1 MPDISGLV
9 TNRVRRPARFSSCL
23 TAFVTTASVTV
34 SQKPGM
40 ARCVFRFRANVVVV
54 DMYPDGSSVVDAVE
68 FGVRAELENLRA
80 TDNLTRTQFGRP
92 EPAGVFAFEWRF

>member
-1 MPDISGLV
+1 M
-9 TNRVRRPARFSSCL
+9 
-23 TAFVTTASVTV
+23 
-34 SQKPGM
+34 
-40 ARCVFRFRANVVVV
+40 VV